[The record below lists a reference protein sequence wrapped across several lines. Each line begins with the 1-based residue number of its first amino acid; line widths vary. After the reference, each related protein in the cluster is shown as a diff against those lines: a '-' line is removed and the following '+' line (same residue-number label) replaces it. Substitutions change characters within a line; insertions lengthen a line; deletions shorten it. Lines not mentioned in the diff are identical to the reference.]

1 MLSIVFSL
9 SLQLGARQ
17 LTHAVWVYPQTGSD
31 PVADAAAQRTMIEN
45 TAASDVTDLYV
56 SVYQSTANAAG
67 RLMYQDAAL
76 ADLIQQA
83 HRKHIKIWA
92 AYGAPDWPSLGCAA
106 TSFPMQR
113 MAEVNAYNAGHRD
126 VEFDG
131 VVLDVELPEPQTE
144 SQFQDL
150 LALYQC
156 VRSSLPQRGGDRM
169 GLAVAI
175 RFFWDDAVY
184 FPAVGPLKKVYE
196 HIIDMDLDNVIVMGY
211 RDTAGTACPS
221 NGIIC
226 LDQDEMTYADIRG
239 ENNMIL
245 VGLETSNCAPGCGT
259 DVTFYSEGENAL
271 FEQALLVAQ
280 HFRGSRAFGGFAVH
294 RYQDSYLSG
303 IAGWPAIHTGR

>member
-1 MLSIVFSL
+1 MNRPIFTMLSIAFSL
-9 SLQLGARQ
+9 SIQLGARQ
-17 LTHAVWVYPQTGSD
+17 LTQAVWVYPQPSGLD
-31 PVADAAAQRTMIEN
+31 PVADAPARRTMIEN

-56 SVYQSTANAAG
+56 SVYQSTMNSAG
-67 RLMYQDAAL
+67 RLMYPDASM

-106 TSFPMQR
+106 NSFPMQR
-113 MAEVNAYNAGHRD
+113 MADVNAYNAAHVD
-126 VEFDG
+126 AEFDG
-131 VVLDVELPEPQTE
+131 VVLDVEPPEPQTR

-150 LALYQC
+150 FTLYQC
-156 VRSSLPQRGGDRM
+156 VRNSLPQRGGNRM

-175 RFFWDDAVY
+175 RFFWD
-184 FPAVGPLKKVYE
+184 KTVYE
-196 HIIDMDLDNVIVMGY
+196 HIIDMELDHVIVMGY

-226 LDQDEMTYADIRG
+226 LDQEQISYANRKG

-245 VGLETSNCAPGCGT
+245 VGVETSNCCEAN
-259 DVTFYSEGENAL
+259 VTFYLDGQNAL

-303 IAGWPAIHTGR
+303 IPGWLAINTNR

>member
-1 MLSIVFSL
+1 MNRPIFTMLSIAFSL

-17 LTHAVWVYPQTGSD
+17 LTQAVWVYPQAGSD
-31 PVADAAAQRTMIEN
+31 PVADATARRTMIDN

-56 SVYQSTANAAG
+56 SVYQSTVNSAG
-67 RLMYQDAAL
+67 RRMYPDASI

-106 TSFPMQR
+106 NSFPMQR
-113 MAEVNAYNAGHRD
+113 MAEVKAYNAARPD
-126 VEFDG
+126 AEFDG
-131 VVLDVELPEPQTE
+131 VVLDVEPPEPQTP

-156 VRSSLPQRGGDRM
+156 VRNSLPQRGADRM

-175 RFFWDDAVY
+175 RFFWD
-184 FPAVGPLKKVYE
+184 KTVYE
-196 HIIDMDLDNVIVMGY
+196 PIINMELDHVIVMGY
-211 RDTAGTACPS
+211 RDLAGAACPS

-226 LDQDEMTYADIRG
+226 LDQEQISYANRTG

-245 VGLETSNCAPGCGT
+245 VGLETSNCEPGCGT
-259 DVTFYSEGENAL
+259 GVSFYNDGQNAL
-271 FEQALLVAQ
+271 FEQAFLVAQ
-280 HFRGSRAFGGFAVH
+280 HFRGSRSFGGFAVH

-303 IAGWPAIHTGR
+303 KPSWPAINN

>member
-1 MLSIVFSL
+1 MNQRILTLIIFAFAVTT
-9 SLQLGARQ
+9 QLGARQ
-17 LTHAVWVYPQTGSD
+17 LTQAVWVYPQPGSD
-31 PVADAAAQRTMIEN
+31 SVADAPARRTMIDN

-56 SVYQSTANAAG
+56 SVYQSTMNSAG
-67 RLMYQDAAL
+67 RLMYPDASM

-106 TSFPMQR
+106 NSFPMQR
-113 MAEVNAYNAGHRD
+113 MADVKAYNAAHVD
-126 VEFDG
+126 AEFDG
-131 VVLDVELPEPQTE
+131 VVLDVEPPEPQTR

-150 LALYQC
+150 LTLYQC
-156 VRSSLPQRGGDRM
+156 VRNSLPQRGGNRM

-175 RFFWDDAVY
+175 RFFWD
-184 FPAVGPLKKVYE
+184 KTVYE
-196 HIIDMDLDNVIVMGY
+196 HIIDIELDHVIVMGY

-226 LDQDEMTYADIRG
+226 LDQEQISYANRKG

-245 VGLETSNCAPGCGT
+245 VGVETSNCCEAN
-259 DVTFYSEGENAL
+259 VTFYLDGQNAL

-303 IAGWPAIHTGR
+303 IPGWLAINTNR